1 MLRFAPLALSL
12 IAVAAQAAPQEPAAV
27 LDAFHDAAA
36 QADEARYFGLFAPE
50 GVFVG
55 TDATE
60 VWTVEAF
67 RAYAHPHFSK
77 GKGWTYHPDAKGRQI
92 HVQGDTAWFYEP
104 LRNEKYGALRGSGV
118 LVRRDGAWKIAQ
130 YVLSFA
136 VPNDATVDVVK
147 RIQAEPVAPPQ

>member
-1 MLRFAPLALSL
+1 MTSLLAVLML
-12 IAVAAQAAPQEPAAV
+12 AAPPLGDDPAAV
-27 LDAFHDAAA
+27 LDDFHDAASK
-36 QADEARYFGLFAPE
+36 ADEARYFGLFAPE

-77 GKGWTYHPDAKGRQI
+77 GRGWTYHPDKKARRI
-92 HVQGDTAWFYEP
+92 EVRGDVAWFYEP
-104 LRNEKYGALRGSGV
+104 LAHEKYGALRGSGT
-118 LVRRDGAWKIAQ
+118 LVRRDGQWKVAQ

-136 VPNDATVDVVK
+136 VPNDAADGVVE
-147 RIQAEPVAPPQ
+147 RIRNPAK

>member
-1 MLRFAPLALSL
+1 MTSLLAVLML
-12 IAVAAQAAPQEPAAV
+12 AAPPPANDPAAV
-27 LDAFHDAAA
+27 LDAFHDAASK
-36 QADEARYFGLFAPE
+36 ADEARYFGLFAPE

-77 GKGWTYHPDAKGRQI
+77 GKGWTYVPDRKARRVEIRGEF
-92 HVQGDTAWFYEP
+92 AWFYEP
-104 LRNEKYGALRGSGV
+104 LAHEKYGALRGSGV
-118 LVRRDGAWKIAQ
+118 LVRRDGQWRIAQ

-136 VPNDATVDVVK
+136 VPNDAAADVVK
-147 RIQAEPVAPPQ
+147 RLRAD